1 MTNEKQL
8 IDQIIKGDTAAFR
21 QLVELHHKRV
31 IHICL
36 SFVNDTYDAEDV
48 AQEVFIE
55 MFRSLKNFR
64 KEASVATWLYRLSV
78 NKSLDF
84 IRQAKRQKR
93 GSGKVGLMEKTEI
106 EKLSITNRQLPSDH
120 IEEDERKRLLYKAIE
135 QLPERQKKALLLSQI
150 KELKQQEVADIME
163 TTVSSVESLL
173 VRAKRKLKETLIR
186 HKEEFI

>member
-64 KEASVATWLYRLSV
+64 KEASVSTWLYRLSV